1 MSLVA
6 LRTNSDLPLRLL
18 RVQIDDVIEAD
29 HVFTLLMGYE
39 VEPRRTFV
47 ETNALRAVNIDV

>member
-1 MSLVA
+1 M
-6 LRTNSDLPLRLL
+6 PLRLL

-47 ETNALRAVNIDV
+47 ETNVLRAVNIDV